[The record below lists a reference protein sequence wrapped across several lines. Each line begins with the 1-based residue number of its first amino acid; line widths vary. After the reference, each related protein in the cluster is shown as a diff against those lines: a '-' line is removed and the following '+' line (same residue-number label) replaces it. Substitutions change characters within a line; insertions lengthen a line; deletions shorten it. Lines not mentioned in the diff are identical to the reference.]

1 MANNDI
7 KNQKGSANEQTGIES
22 MNESLAS
29 FSVKVEKNKKPIL
42 YAVAIIL
49 AVVLAGFGWY
59 FYNRHQNNK
68 SAQVFSAKMVEAV
81 NEAQKQAKTSSSP
94 DSIYNAV
101 MAKKMQEAAQ
111 AESGK
116 IGATL
121 ANLQLAAIYYEQG
134 KAKEALAAL
143 AATDIDEPIMKMN
156 ADLLKGDCDVALNK
170 ANDALNIYNAVY
182 EEAKEKN
189 PEIATRALMKK
200 ASVLDSQKKYG
211 DALAVYQL
219 IQKDYPQYA
228 QVNID
233 AYVER
238 ESARAGK

>member
-1 MANNDI
+1 
-7 KNQKGSANEQTGIES
+7 
-22 MNESLAS
+22 
-29 FSVKVEKNKKPIL
+29 
-42 YAVAIIL
+42 
-49 AVVLAGFGWY
+49 
-59 FYNRHQNNK
+59 
-68 SAQVFSAKMVEAV
+68 
-81 NEAQKQAKTSSSP
+81 
-94 DSIYNAV
+94 
-101 MAKKMQEAAQ
+101 
-111 AESGK
+111 
-116 IGATL
+116 
-121 ANLQLAAIYYEQG
+121 
-134 KAKEALAAL
+134 
-143 AATDIDEPIMKMN
+143 MKMN